1 MTRPEISLS
10 RRDHQVYTC
19 RRETTSGVILRT
31 ARSQGEVEMIAKRG
45 ITVTAFLLPMLFATA
60 CENTEPSPEVR
71 LEVEAAVRGYLDALA
86 DAYSTLDIN
95 VLEGHASPN
104 EIAHVKKLL
113 SELLQK
119 TGDRIEAEM
128 VGFDIQ
134 SMSVFR
140 SINATVR
147 LWEVWDVN
155 RIGAADGI
163 EKGRTTS
170 IQHTILQMRLIDG
183 TWICVGRSIL
193 SQETPIPDEEPS
205 PTEDP
210 A

>member
-1 MTRPEISLS
+1 MAARF
-10 RRDHQVYTC
+10 
-19 RRETTSGVILRT
+19 TTVLVLLLAVLFT
-31 ARSQGEVEMIAKRG
+31 A
-45 ITVTAFLLPMLFATA
+45 A

-71 LEVEAAVRGYLDALA
+71 LEVEAAVTGYLSALA

-104 EIAHVKKLL
+104 EVAHVKKLL
-113 SELLQK
+113 TELLQK
-119 TGDRIEAEM
+119 TGDRIDADLID
-128 VGFDIQ
+128 FDIQ

-147 LWEVWDVN
+147 LWEVWDITRV
-155 RIGAADGI
+155 GAADGI
-163 EKGRTTS
+163 EKGHTTS
-170 IQHTILQMRLIDG
+170 IQHTIIQMRLIDG
-183 TWICVGRSIL
+183 AWICVGRSIM

-205 PTEDP
+205 PTVDP